1 MSSEQVERIEWA
13 WCCHAS
19 WRCLGIGVPG
29 VIRNGVMLCERC
41 DAEDEAKKSQSVRLN
56 GYPLQYNSVT
66 DNRDV

>member
-1 MSSEQVERIEWA
+1 MPEQVERIEWA

-41 DAEDEAKKSQSVRLN
+41 DAEDSQKNPANLCVDEQSR
-56 GYPLQYNSVT
+56 SKMVT
-66 DNRDV
+66 DNK